1 MQELWRVST
10 LSAGSWTYD
19 LLPDCSSI
27 TVQKIN
33 IFFFQVI
40 NPAISQ
46 TDLAGTNPGKF
57 PADLDAFDYENLD
70 EKTGIKPEGPNHP
83 DDHLDSTK
91 SGKND
96 YYEGILFSD
105 GLPKPGRRKQLYV
118 T

>member
-1 MQELWRVST
+1 MSSCPTRI
-10 LSAGSWTYD
+10 WTYD

-27 TVQKIN
+27 PVQKIN